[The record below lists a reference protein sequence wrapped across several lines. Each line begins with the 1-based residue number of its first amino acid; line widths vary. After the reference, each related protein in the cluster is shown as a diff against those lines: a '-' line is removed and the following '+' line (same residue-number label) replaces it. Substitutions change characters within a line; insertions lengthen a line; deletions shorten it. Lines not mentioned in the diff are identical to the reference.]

1 MFYVSLANYQNMEL
15 TGRVE
20 DMAAEAIHCE

>member
-15 TGRVE
+15 KGRVE